1 MSSRFLWGDSWWG
14 IISPCIIELYPWTML
29 HILNCP
35 WRPWQICSC
44 LRTHPLLQYFQVF
57 EAKQPLMCL
66 FWSSQEL
73 FKFPVYIWTFFQNLG
88 KNYEI
93 IALRGRPAATTLMA
107 DSIVVQAISIHTH
120 VRSGRQTWGFDVLNC
135 TRTTSRACA
144 VAQ

>member
-1 MSSRFLWGDSWWG
+1 
-14 IISPCIIELYPWTML
+14 ML

-73 FKFPVYIWTFFQNLG
+73 LKFPVYIWTFFQNLE

-93 IALRGRPAATTLMA
+93 IALCGRPAATTLMA
-107 DSIVVQAISIHTH
+107 DGVQVAQAIRLQHLH
-120 VRSGRQTWGFDVLNC
+120 KY
-135 TRTTSRACA
+135 TSRILPRIIRININSININQSCPVKIAMNHATWDVYC
-144 VAQ
+144 